1 MSRHWPDASL
11 ALLYYQLSV
20 ENYKHAGHKQA
31 HHDIAEADLCA
42 TKPRYQRVKQHSL
55 N

>member
-1 MSRHWPDASL
+1 MSCNWPDTTL

-20 ENYKHAGHKQA
+20 KDYEHAGHKQA
-31 HHDIAEADLCA
+31 HHDVAKADLCA
-42 TKPRYQRVKQHSL
+42 TKPR